1 MKRFE
6 VFKGSTTYMSTTSIE
21 AVPFDSLASMQKAG
35 YKFRIDGKVASM
47 RAVMELKNPEPN
59 PPYQA
64 VFDVDVQHDDGSIE
78 SVKAVA
84 SVEDADDAP
93 VNSKPVDN
101 SDIQSTQQTTP
112 DKPASDKPT
121 SKGRVKKR
129 VFCPE
134 TGVEYSSMSE
144 AGRALGIDPAAVSYA
159 AANNKATKG
168 YHFEI
173 RIE

>member
-1 MKRFE
+1 MKSFE
-6 VFKGSTTYMSTTSIE
+6 VFKGSITYMSTTSIE
-21 AVPFDSLASMQKAG
+21 AVPFDSLSSMQKAG

-47 RAVMELKNPEPN
+47 RAVMELKNPKSDPGSN
-59 PPYQA
+59 PSYQT
-64 VFDVDVQHDDGSIE
+64 VFDVEVVHDDGSIE
-78 SVKAVA
+78 SAKAVA
-84 SVEDADDAP
+84 SVDDADDAA

-101 SDIQSTQQTTP
+101 SDIQRTQQTTP
-112 DKPASDKPT
+112 DKSAG
-121 SKGRVKKR
+121 KGRVKKR

-134 TGVEYSSMSE
+134 TGVEYGSMSE

-173 RIE
+173 RVE

>member
-1 MKRFE
+1 MNRFE

-21 AVPFDSLASMQKAG
+21 AVPFDSLSSMQKAG
-35 YKFRIDGKVASM
+35 YKFRIDGKVVTM
-47 RAVMELKNPEPN
+47 KAVMELKNPEPK
-59 PPYQA
+59 PSHQT
-64 VFDVDVQHDDGSIE
+64 VFDVDVMHDDGSVE

-84 SVEDADDAP
+84 SVEDTDDTPAK
-93 VNSKPVDN
+93 SKPVDN
-101 SDIQSTQQTTP
+101 SDTNHIQQTTP
-112 DKPASDKPT
+112 DKPT

-134 TGVEYSSMSE
+134 TGVEYSSMSD
-144 AGRALGIDPAAVSYA
+144 AGRALGLDPAAVSYA

-173 RIE
+173 RVE